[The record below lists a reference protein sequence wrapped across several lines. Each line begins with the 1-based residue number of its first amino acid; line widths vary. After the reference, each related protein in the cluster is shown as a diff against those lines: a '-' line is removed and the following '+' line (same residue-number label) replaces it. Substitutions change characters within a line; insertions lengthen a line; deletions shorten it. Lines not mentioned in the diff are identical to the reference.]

1 MLATHWKGLSS
12 VVVFVGI
19 WTVGTCRSR
28 GHQAGLHARR
38 NQGASPPRA
47 GGPLCEICDGGRAR
61 GRELARGGIRS
72 TMGETGWGRHAAEEM
87 GGVRAAPC
95 PLARRAPATTSAPR
109 VRVGATGHAVVLSP
123 LILSGSHMMRSN
135 AHPRAQGGLVHAPR
149 RTVWGTEQLLPVV
162 PDRREID
169 LCGQLTN

>member
-1 MLATHWKGLSS
+1 MAT
-12 VVVFVGI
+12 
-19 WTVGTCRSR
+19 
-28 GHQAGLHARR
+28 
-38 NQGASPPRA
+38 
-47 GGPLCEICDGGRAR
+47 
-61 GRELARGGIRS
+61 RGG
-72 TMGETGWGRHAAEEM
+72 A

-169 LCGQLTN
+169 LCGRGWAQPTGRAVVGSELVSRPGSAQVLAVRKLRPC